1 MQQQSALICI
11 CQFWEQ
17 LLWDECLALSVRE
30 TLLLIPQPENNSP
43 LSKELWG
50 IKAGTA
56 VLQQASTKDGPAEL
70 LPVCLEM
77 ETHPRARP
85 SHGKHHLKFIN
96 ISLNKLFPFISLA
109 QPSSL
114 PFPLTSAAASSPAF
128 GSHTGLCLKPSD
140 KWVNC
145 ALIGSTVTG
154 DCTDRSP
161 RSH

>member
-70 LPVCLEM
+70 LPVCLEDGN
-77 ETHPRARP
+77 P
-85 SHGKHHLKFIN
+85 SQ
-96 ISLNKLFPFISLA
+96 SQTQSW
-109 QPSSL
+109 Q
-114 PFPLTSAAASSPAF
+114 TSPEI
-128 GSHTGLCLKPSD
+128 H
-140 KWVNC
+140 
-145 ALIGSTVTG
+145 
-154 DCTDRSP
+154 
-161 RSH
+161 